1 MSEMQ
6 VSMRLTLENLASTPL
21 ATFADQLKRLEP
33 VIASLNAKFA
43 TFGRSAKVMGDG
55 AAAGSVG
62 VTKLETAMGA
72 LGAKLVALDARLAAS
87 VESFTALGTIARAA
101 SADVV
106 LATSRVGRAGEEVK
120 NTTNHV
126 LGLNSALKDMAK
138 LWAAFEIGRGIK
150 SSIHA
155 ATDYQSTQ
163 TRLANL
169 NLPNGGAQGI
179 TRAANSASQQVKT
192 LNREQTLAIGID
204 LVNATGSVAHA
215 VSMMKPFAEAIYNMN
230 RALPTGQRF
239 TDKDT
244 LMLAKAL
251 EQRGVTMDPA
261 KMQNELDMF
270 SKIVAATQGRVG
282 PRQLLGNINYAKGGM
297 GLTMDTSFMPIFSAL
312 IERVMSGGGGGNA
325 GQVGTALTSM
335 QQAIVGGVLKQ
346 SALPEWSSMGLLDPS
361 KVIFN
366 SVGSL
371 KGVQA
376 GGVAGASLFMRDPYQ
391 WVQQYLVPALKKS
404 GIDTTDPT
412 KVNEVLAHMFGN
424 RNAANIAGIMATQ
437 QPLLEKDAGIINR
450 TRNNAGQYAANMQ
463 TAQANFDKFHAAL
476 GNLAIAIGNSVL
488 PQVTAFV
495 NGVAALVN
503 DLRAF
508 AEKFPTL
515 TKYLTDLIAAFGLLL
530 AGSVFVNFVGS
541 LKWVSSALKGAGG
554 VIVGFIKMSY
564 SAAAEWTARLGEV
577 FAAQE
582 LTVGGILS
590 AIAQSIITK
599 ISLFLGLFLH
609 SSSLNSGEDAQMAKI
624 KALPNPYIDFG
635 VDSKG
640 GWGGDTP
647 GTASIPALSSAVPG
661 AGLFPSFKLSPTGPA
676 GRVAHHIARIRSAAK
691 PKADT
696 AWSSQVTQ
704 AVNAVKGFSQKDSAV
719 GIRKKWDH
727 YKAVLAM
734 SGQDG
739 LAQLAGQ
746 HGEQLA
752 NAFDLKEAKDH
763 LSGLQADLANETKL
777 NAAKVTAGVFTQD
790 QGQQATLTAQKNAA
804 PGLLAAAQA
813 VRQLELAAGKS
824 TAAIDTAIV
833 TINALGNALTQ
844 FQQKLKNG
852 IEGSFAGLFSNIMHG
867 KQSFRSDMAQFIT
880 GLSNTFISTL
890 SSSMADGL
898 VKGLFSPGS
907 PLGNLLKGM
916 GSGSG
921 VMTSI
926 GSGLSSMAG
935 SAYSWLSSF
944 AVGADNI
951 PNDMVANIHKGEMII
966 PAKGAE
972 AIRSGKLGGSSFNGD
987 VNVVVNH
994 DGTSAIG
1001 GANMSSAHQMF
1012 GQMVGEH
1019 VRQIILQEQRPGG
1032 LLGA

>member
-21 ATFADQLKRLEP
+21 AAFADQLKRLEP

-87 VESFTALGTIARAA
+87 VESFTALGTTARAA

-270 SKIVAATQGRVG
+270 SKIIAATQGRVG

-624 KALPNPYIDFG
+624 KASAVPYDFG
-635 VDSKG
+635 ASTSG
-640 GWGGDTP
+640 GWGDNTP
-647 GTASIPALSSAVPG
+647 AAPAIPR

-676 GRVAHHIARIRSAAK
+676 GRVAHHIARIRAAAK
-691 PKADT
+691 PKVDT
-696 AWSSQVTQ
+696 AWNSQVTQ
-704 AVNAVKGFSQKDSAV
+704 AANAVKSFSQRDSAA
-719 GIRKKWDH
+719 GIRAKWDH
-727 YKAVLAM
+727 YKAVLSM

-746 HGEQLA
+746 HGDQLA
-752 NAFDLKEAKDH
+752 SAFDLKEAKTH
-763 LSGLQADLANETKL
+763 LSELQSDLSNETKL

-790 QGQQATLTAQKNAA
+790 QGQQATLAAQKNAA
-804 PGLLAAAQA
+804 PGLLAAALA
-813 VRQLELAAGKS
+813 VKKLEAAAGQS
-824 TAAIDTAIV
+824 TAAIDTTIV
-833 TINALGNALTQ
+833 TINSLGNALTQ